1 MNTFEHNHTIHI
13 VLVIRV
19 PNAGAADAG
28 AGLWS
33 PGPGLVWA
41 GRSWSL
47 LLGTILRTRAP
58 VRRGTPARALP
69 PGQ

>member
-1 MNTFEHNHTIHI
+1 MI
-13 VLVIRV
+13 VIY
-19 PNAGAADAG
+19 NAGAADAG

-58 VRRGTPARALP
+58 VPVRRGTPARALP